1 MGRLFPEFSPLPL
14 RRLRL
19 FAPLLAALALAACQE
34 GPSRPDCP
42 AGETCLEF
50 GNNTEPATL
59 DPQKSNLV
67 DEFQVIGD
75 LNVGLTTDAPDGT
88 PIPALAE
95 RWETSADGL
104 VWTFHLREAR
114 WSDGAPITADD
125 FVYAYRR
132 ILAPE
137 TASIYAY
144 LVFLLK
150 NGAAVNAGEAAPETL
165 GVRAIDPRTLEL
177 TLDHPAPYLPE
188 ILKHLSF
195 FPVPK
200 HVVERLGDAWVRP
213 GNYVS
218 SGPYQLVS
226 WRLGEYIE
234 VTKNPYFW
242 EAEQVCVDTIR
253 YYPTPDQVTAERRVA
268 AGELDI
274 NTAFQSNR
282 LSRIEADMPG
292 HARTHISLATSY
304 LSFNTRDVAAFRDP
318 RVRKA
323 LSAAVDRDF
332 IAEKLLRAGQVPA
345 YAFVPPGT
353 ANYVEDGPKASFA
366 GLGFEARQALARDL
380 LAQAGYTPERP
391 LSIEIKTGNTPD
403 TTLIVQAIQADWES
417 VGVHVRLAQNE
428 GQIAFAAY
436 RMRDFDVGA
445 MSWYADY
452 NDPLT
457 FLELLKSDTGAQNYG
472 DYSNPRYDA
481 LLAAANAEA
490 DLEARANLLAQAEAL
505 MLAEDALVPIY
516 FVVNKALVAPRV
528 TGWVDNIANFHRSR
542 WLCVDGAGQGGA

>member
-1 MGRLFPEFSPLPL
+1 MRPPPL
-14 RRLRL
+14 RLL
-19 FAPLLAALALAACQE
+19 IPLLVALALAACQE
-34 GPSRPDCP
+34 GPSRPACP
-42 AGETCLEF
+42 AGQVCLEF

-59 DPQKSNLV
+59 DPQQSNLI

-95 RWETSADGL
+95 RWEVSPDGL

-125 FVYAYRR
+125 FVFAYRR
-132 ILAPE
+132 ILAPQ

-150 NGAAVNAGEAAPETL
+150 NGAQVNAGEAPPQAL
-165 GVRAIDPRTLEL
+165 GARALNPRTLEL

-188 ILKHLSF
+188 MLKHLSF
-195 FPVPK
+195 FPVPR
-200 HVVERLGDAWVRP
+200 HVVEAKGEAWVRP

-234 VTKNPYFW
+234 VTRNPYFW
-242 EAEQVCVDTIR
+242 DADKVCVDTVR

-274 NTAFQSNR
+274 NTGFQSNR
-282 LSRIEADMPG
+282 LSRIREAMPG
-292 HARTHISLATSY
+292 YARTHISLATSY
-304 LSFNTRDVAAFRDP
+304 LSFNTRGVPAFRDP

-323 LSAAVDRDF
+323 LSAAIDRDF
-332 IAEKLLRAGQVPA
+332 ITDKLLRAGQVPA

-353 ANYVEDGPKASFA
+353 ANYVASGPQTSFA
-366 GLGFEARQALARDL
+366 GQTLEARQALARDL
-380 LAQAGYTPERP
+380 LRQAGYGPERP
-391 LSIEIKTGNTPD
+391 LEVEIKTGNTPD
-403 TTLIVQAIQADWES
+403 STLMMQAIQADWQA
-417 VGVHVRLAQNE
+417 VGVKVRLVQNE

-436 RMRDFDVGA
+436 RMRDFQVGA

-472 DYSNPRYDA
+472 DYANPAYDA
-481 LLAAANAEA
+481 LLAAANGEP
-490 DLEARANLLAQAEAL
+490 DLEARARLLAEAEAL
-505 MLAEDALVPIY
+505 MLSEDALVPLL

-528 TGWVDNIANFHRSR
+528 TGWVDNIANFHRAR
-542 WLCVDGAGQGGA
+542 WLCVAGAEARAGAPDA

>member
-1 MGRLFPEFSPLPL
+1 MRPSP
-14 RRLRL
+14 LRL
-19 FAPLLAALALAACQE
+19 FIPLLAALNLMACQE
-34 GPSRPDCP
+34 GPSRPACP
-42 AGETCLEF
+42 AGQVCLEF

-59 DPQKSNLV
+59 DPQQSNLI

-95 RWETSADGL
+95 RWEVSPDGL

-125 FVYAYRR
+125 FVFAYRR
-132 ILAPE
+132 ILAPQ

-150 NGAAVNAGEAAPETL
+150 NGAQVNAGEVPPQAL
-165 GVRAIDPRTLEL
+165 GARALDPRTLEL

-188 ILKHLSF
+188 MLKHLSF
-195 FPVPK
+195 FPVPR
-200 HVVERLGDAWVRP
+200 HVVEAKGEAWVRP

-242 EAEQVCVDTIR
+242 DADKVCVDTVR

-274 NTAFQSNR
+274 NTGFQSNR
-282 LSRIEADMPG
+282 LSRIREAMPG
-292 HARTHISLATSY
+292 YARTHISLATSY
-304 LSFNTRDVAAFRDP
+304 LSFNTRGVAAFRDP

-323 LSAAVDRDF
+323 LSAAIDRDF
-332 IAEKLLRAGQVPA
+332 ITDKLLRAGQVPA

-353 ANYVEDGPKASFA
+353 ANYVATGPQTSFA
-366 GLGFEARQALARDL
+366 GQSLEARQALARDL
-380 LAQAGYTPERP
+380 LRQAGYGPERP
-391 LSIEIKTGNTPD
+391 LEVEIKTGNTPD
-403 TTLIVQAIQADWES
+403 STLMMQAIQADWQA
-417 VGVHVRLAQNE
+417 VGVRVRLVQNE

-436 RMRDFDVGA
+436 RMRDFQVGA

-472 DYSNPRYDA
+472 DYANPAYDA
-481 LLAAANAEA
+481 LLAAANGEP
-490 DLEARANLLAQAEAL
+490 DLEARARLLAEAEAL
-505 MLAEDALVPIY
+505 MLSEDALVPLL

-528 TGWVDNIANFHRSR
+528 TGWVDNIANFHRAR
-542 WLCVDGAGQGGA
+542 WLCVAGAEARAGAPDA

>member
-1 MGRLFPEFSPLPL
+1 MPHLSARPSRLT
-14 RRLRL
+14 
-19 FAPLLAALALAACQE
+19 APLLAALAMAALVLTACQE
-34 GPSRPDCP
+34 GPSRPPCAQD
-42 AGETCLEF
+42 EVCLEF

-59 DPQKSNLV
+59 DPQQSNLI

-104 VWTFHLREAR
+104 VWTFHLREAK
-114 WSDGAPITADD
+114 WSDAAPITADD
-125 FVYAYRR
+125 FVFSYRR
-132 ILAPE
+132 ILDPK

-144 LVFLLK
+144 LLFLLK
-150 NGAAVNAGEAAPETL
+150 NGAAVNAGDAPPEAL
-165 GVRAIDPRTLEL
+165 GVRAIDARTLEL

-188 ILKHLSF
+188 LLKHLSF
-195 FPVPK
+195 FPVPR
-200 HVVERLGDAWVRP
+200 HVVEAEGDAWVRP
-213 GNYVS
+213 GTYVS

-234 VTKNPYFW
+234 VKKNPHFW
-242 EAEQVCVDTIR
+242 EADKVCVDTIR

-274 NTAFQSNR
+274 NTGFQSNR
-282 LSRIEADMPG
+282 LSRIQAAMPG
-292 HARTHISLATSY
+292 YARTHISLATTY

-332 IAEKLLRAGQVPA
+332 ITDKLLRAGQVPA

-353 ANYVEDGPKASFA
+353 ANYVADGPQTSFA
-366 GLGFEARQALARDL
+366 GEDLSSRQALAREL
-380 LAQAGYTPERP
+380 LAQAGYGPDRP
-391 LSIEIKTGNTPD
+391 LQIEIKTGNTPD
-403 TTLIVQAIQADWES
+403 TTLMIQAIQADWQA
-417 VGVHVRLAQNE
+417 VGVDVALVQNE

-436 RMRDFDVGA
+436 RLRDFEIGA

-472 DYSNPRYDA
+472 DYANPRYDA
-481 LLAAANAEA
+481 LLAAASAEP
-490 DLEARANLLAQAEAL
+490 DLAARARLLAEAEAL
-505 MLAEDALVPIY
+505 MLSEDALIPIL
-516 FVVNKALVAPRV
+516 FVVNKALVHPKV
-528 TGWVDNIANFHRSR
+528 TGWVDNISNFHRSR
-542 WLCVDGAGQGGA
+542 WLCVAEAAPQAGA

>member
-1 MGRLFPEFSPLPL
+1 MVADVPECSPLPL
-14 RRLRL
+14 LRLRL
-19 FAPLLAALALAACQE
+19 IAPLLAALALAACQD
-34 GPSRPDCP
+34 GPSRPPCGE
-42 AGETCLEF
+42 GETCLEF

-59 DPQKSNLV
+59 DPQQSNLI

-104 VWTFHLREAR
+104 VWTFHLRAAK
-114 WSDGAPITADD
+114 WSDGTPITAGD

-132 ILAPE
+132 ILKPE

-150 NGAAVNAGEAAPETL
+150 NGAAVNAGEAPPEAL

-188 ILKHLSF
+188 LLKHLSY
-195 FPVPK
+195 FPVPQ
-200 HVVERLGDAWVRP
+200 HVVERLGDQWVQP

-234 VTKNPYFW
+234 VEKNPYFW
-242 EAEQVCVDTIR
+242 DAGEVCVDTIR
-253 YYPTPDQVTAERRVA
+253 YYPTPDAVTAERRVA

-274 NTAFQSNR
+274 NTGFQSNR
-282 LSRIEADMPG
+282 LSKINETMPG
-292 HARTHISLATSY
+292 YARTHISLATSY
-304 LSFNTRDVAAFRDP
+304 LSFNTRTVAAFRDP

-323 LSAAVDRDF
+323 LSAAIDRDF
-332 IAEKLLRAGQVPA
+332 ITDKLLRAGQVPA

-353 ANYVEDGPKASFA
+353 ANYVADGPQTSFA
-366 GLGFEARQALARDL
+366 GLSFEARQALARDL
-380 LAQAGYTPERP
+380 LAQAGYGPERP
-391 LSIEIKTGNTPD
+391 LEVEIKTGNTPD
-403 TTLIVQAIQADWES
+403 TTLMMQAIQADWQA
-417 VGVHVRLAQNE
+417 VGVEVSLVQNE

-436 RMRDFDVGA
+436 RMRDFEIGA

-457 FLELLKSDTGAQNYG
+457 FLELLHSQTGAQNYG
-472 DYSNPRYDA
+472 DYNSPAYDA
-481 LLAAANAEA
+481 LLAEAAAEP
-490 DLEARANLLAQAEAL
+490 DLAARAAILARAEAL
-505 MLAEDALVPIY
+505 MLEQDALIPVL
-516 FVVNKALVAPRV
+516 FVVNKALVNPKV
-528 TGWVDNIANFHRSR
+528 SGWVDNIANFHRSR
-542 WLCVDGAGQGGA
+542 WLCAQTAG

>member
-1 MGRLFPEFSPLPL
+1 MRPPPL
-14 RRLRL
+14 RLL
-19 FAPLLAALALAACQE
+19 IPLLVALALAACQE
-34 GPSRPDCP
+34 GPSRPACP
-42 AGETCLEF
+42 AGQVCLEF

-59 DPQKSNLV
+59 DPQQSNLI

-95 RWETSADGL
+95 RWEVSADGL

-125 FVYAYRR
+125 FVFAYRR
-132 ILAPE
+132 ILAPQ

-150 NGAAVNAGEAAPETL
+150 NGAQVNAGEAPPQAL
-165 GVRAIDPRTLEL
+165 GARALNPRTLEL

-188 ILKHLSF
+188 MLKHLSF
-195 FPVPK
+195 FPVPR
-200 HVVERLGDAWVRP
+200 HVVEAKGEAWVRP

-234 VTKNPYFW
+234 VTRNPYFW
-242 EAEQVCVDTIR
+242 DADKVCVDTVR

-274 NTAFQSNR
+274 NTGFQSNR
-282 LSRIEADMPG
+282 LSRIREAMPG
-292 HARTHISLATSY
+292 YARTHISLATSY
-304 LSFNTRDVAAFRDP
+304 LSFNTRGVPAFRDP

-323 LSAAVDRDF
+323 LSAAIDRDF
-332 IAEKLLRAGQVPA
+332 ITDKLLRAGQVPA

-353 ANYVEDGPKASFA
+353 ANYVASGPQTSFA
-366 GLGFEARQALARDL
+366 GQTLEARQALARDL
-380 LAQAGYTPERP
+380 LRQAGYGPEWP
-391 LSIEIKTGNTPD
+391 LEVEIKTGNTPD
-403 TTLIVQAIQADWES
+403 STLMMQAIQADWQA
-417 VGVHVRLAQNE
+417 VGVKVRLVQNE

-436 RMRDFDVGA
+436 RMRDFQVGA

-472 DYSNPRYDA
+472 DYANPAYDA
-481 LLAAANAEA
+481 LLAAANGEP
-490 DLEARANLLAQAEAL
+490 DLEARARLLAEAEAL
-505 MLAEDALVPIY
+505 MLSEDALVPLL

-528 TGWVDNIANFHRSR
+528 TGWVDNIANFHRAR
-542 WLCVDGAGQGGA
+542 WLCVAGAEARAGAPDA

>member
-1 MGRLFPEFSPLPL
+1 MRPPPL
-14 RRLRL
+14 RLL
-19 FAPLLAALALAACQE
+19 IPLLVALALAACQE
-34 GPSRPDCP
+34 GPSRPACP
-42 AGETCLEF
+42 AGQVCLEF

-59 DPQKSNLV
+59 DPQQSNLI

-95 RWETSADGL
+95 RWEVSPDGL

-125 FVYAYRR
+125 FVFAYRR
-132 ILAPE
+132 ILAPQ

-150 NGAAVNAGEAAPETL
+150 NGAQVNAGEAPPQAL
-165 GVRAIDPRTLEL
+165 GARALDPRTLEL

-188 ILKHLSF
+188 MLKHLSF
-195 FPVPK
+195 FPVPR
-200 HVVERLGDAWVRP
+200 HVVEAKGEAWVRP

-234 VTKNPYFW
+234 VTRNPYFW
-242 EAEQVCVDTIR
+242 DADKVCVDTVR

-274 NTAFQSNR
+274 NTGFQSNR
-282 LSRIEADMPG
+282 LSRIREAMPG
-292 HARTHISLATSY
+292 YARTHISLATSY
-304 LSFNTRDVAAFRDP
+304 LSFNTRGVPAFRDP

-323 LSAAVDRDF
+323 LSAAIDRDF
-332 IAEKLLRAGQVPA
+332 ITDKLLRAGQVPA

-353 ANYVEDGPKASFA
+353 ANYVASGPQTSFA
-366 GLGFEARQALARDL
+366 GQTLEARQALARDL
-380 LAQAGYTPERP
+380 LRQAGYGPERP
-391 LSIEIKTGNTPD
+391 LEVEIKTGNTPD
-403 TTLIVQAIQADWES
+403 STLMMQAIQADWQA
-417 VGVHVRLAQNE
+417 VGVKVRLVQNE

-436 RMRDFDVGA
+436 RMRDFQVGA

-472 DYSNPRYDA
+472 DYANPAYDA
-481 LLAAANAEA
+481 LLAAANGEP
-490 DLEARANLLAQAEAL
+490 DLEARARLLAEAEAL
-505 MLAEDALVPIY
+505 MLSEDALVPLL

-528 TGWVDNIANFHRSR
+528 TGWVDNIANFHRAR
-542 WLCVDGAGQGGA
+542 WLCVAGAEARAGAPDA

>member
-1 MGRLFPEFSPLPL
+1 MFRPYRLL
-14 RRLRL
+14 
-19 FAPLLAALALAACQE
+19 APLLAALALAACQE
-34 GPSRPDCP
+34 GPSRPPC
-42 AGETCLEF
+42 AQGETCLEF

-59 DPQKSNLV
+59 DPQQSNLI

-75 LNVGLTTDAPDGT
+75 LNVGLTTDAPNGM

-95 RWETSADGL
+95 RWETSEDGL
-104 VWTFHLREAR
+104 VWTFHLREAK
-114 WSDGAPITADD
+114 WSDGTPITAED

-132 ILAPE
+132 ILKPE

-150 NGAAVNAGEAAPETL
+150 NGAAVNAGEVPPEAL
-165 GVRAIDPRTLEL
+165 GARALGPRTLQL

-188 ILKHLSF
+188 LLKHLSF

-200 HVVERLGDAWVRP
+200 HVVEAKGDAWVQP

-234 VTKNPYFW
+234 VKKNPHFW
-242 EAEQVCVDTIR
+242 EAEKVCVDTIR

-274 NTAFQSNR
+274 NTNFQSNR
-282 LSRIEADMPG
+282 LSRIQDAMPG
-292 HARTHISLATSY
+292 YARTHISLATSY
-304 LSFNTRDVAAFRDP
+304 LSFNTREVTAFRDP

-332 IAEKLLRAGQVPA
+332 ITEGLLRAGQVPA
-345 YAFVPPGT
+345 FAFVPPGT
-353 ANYVEDGPKASFA
+353 ANYVQDGPTTTFA
-366 GLGFEARQALARDL
+366 QMSFEARQSLARRL
-380 LAQAGYTPERP
+380 LAEAGYGPERP
-391 LSIEIKTGNTPD
+391 LEIEIKTGNTPD
-403 TTLIVQAIQADWES
+403 TTLLIQAVQADWEA
-417 VGVHVRLAQNE
+417 VGVRVALVQNE

-436 RMRDFDVGA
+436 RMRDFEVGA

-457 FLELLKSDTGAQNYG
+457 FLELLKSDTGPQNYG
-472 DYSNPRYDA
+472 DYANPRYDA

-490 DLEARANLLAQAEAL
+490 DLEARAALLAQAEAL
-505 MLAEDALVPIY
+505 MLSQDALIPIY
-516 FVVNKALVAPRV
+516 FVVNKALVNPRV
-528 TGWVDNIANFHRSR
+528 TGWVDNIANFHRAR
-542 WLCVDGAGQGGA
+542 WLCVDGAPQAGA

>member
-1 MGRLFPEFSPLPL
+1 MRSDILPRSPL
-14 RRLRL
+14 RLV
-19 FAPLLAALALAACQE
+19 APLLAALALSACQE
-34 GPSRPDCP
+34 GPSRPACS

-95 RWETSADGL
+95 RWETSPDGL

-188 ILKHLSF
+188 MLKHLSF

-218 SGPYQLVS
+218 SGPYQLVA

-234 VTKNPYFW
+234 VRKNPEFW
-242 EAEQVCVDTIR
+242 DAGEVCVDTIR
-253 YYPTPDQVTAERRVA
+253 YYPTPDAVTAERRVA

-282 LSRIEADMPG
+282 LARIDEAMPG
-292 HARTHISLATSY
+292 YARTHISLATSY
-304 LSFNTRDVAAFRDP
+304 LSFNTREVAAFRDP

-332 IAEKLLRAGQVPA
+332 LTDKLMRAGQVPA

-353 ANYVEDGPKASFA
+353 ANYVEDGPRTSFA
-366 GLGFEARQALARDL
+366 GMSFEDRQALARDL

-403 TTLIVQAIQADWES
+403 TILIVQAIQADWES
-417 VGVHVRLAQNE
+417 VGVHVRLVQNE

-436 RMRDFDVGA
+436 RLRDFDVGA

-490 DLEARANLLAQAEAL
+490 DLEARAELLAQAEAL
-505 MLAEDALVPIY
+505 MLAEDALAPLY